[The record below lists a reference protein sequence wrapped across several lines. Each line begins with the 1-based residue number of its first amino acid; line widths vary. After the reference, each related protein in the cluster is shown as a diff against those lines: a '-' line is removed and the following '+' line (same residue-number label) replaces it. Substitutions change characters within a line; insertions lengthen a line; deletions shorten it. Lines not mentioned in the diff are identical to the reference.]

1 MEKSME
7 KKFILLNIFLL
18 SRFVVKTG
26 KTLDKEKTMTF
37 IIMGLLVQKPRTI
50 QELANLL
57 TVNHSFMSSTLS
69 RMQKAGLIEK
79 TVHKDHRC
87 KLITLSPKSTDIR
100 ESFKN
105 EGYKIAD
112 ILFKNMSEKEI
123 NEFGQLLNKLNLDYK
138 TVTKLVEYD
147 FPSMI

>member
-57 TVNHSFMSSTLS
+57 NAHFIHTL
-69 RMQKAGLIEK
+69 
-79 TVHKDHRC
+79 
-87 KLITLSPKSTDIR
+87 
-100 ESFKN
+100 
-105 EGYKIAD
+105 
-112 ILFKNMSEKEI
+112 
-123 NEFGQLLNKLNLDYK
+123 
-138 TVTKLVEYD
+138 LV
-147 FPSMI
+147 